1 MDIKK
6 YFLSTT
12 FKDSRDRM
20 VYYDHFTKKAY
31 RVPKD
36 VEAMFKTFQGRGLY
50 SLAIFFLLYSNELSM
65 LKATL
70 ISLLFFAGANAYFY
84 LKMLP
89 TYNEA
94 HNFDLVAEQESLKK
108 ESSVTR
114 YIITV
119 LYITS
124 IGLIIYLGVTE
135 KDPIMII
142 VGALYSIYATFKI
155 IQSLIIIKKD

>member
-31 RVPKD
+31 RVPKN

-50 SLAIFFLLYSNELSM
+50 SVAIFFLLYSNDMPLFKTTV
-65 LKATL
+65 L
-70 ISLLFFAGANAYFY
+70 SLLFFVGANAYFY

-89 TYNEA
+89 TYNEV
-94 HNFDLVAEQESLKK
+94 HNFDLVAEQESLK
-108 ESSVTR
+108 EEGTITR
-114 YIITV
+114 YIVIV
-119 LYITS
+119 LYIIS

-135 KDPIMII
+135 KDPVMIV
-142 VGALYSIYATFKI
+142 VGSLYSVYATFKV
-155 IQSLIIIKKD
+155 IQSLLIIKRN